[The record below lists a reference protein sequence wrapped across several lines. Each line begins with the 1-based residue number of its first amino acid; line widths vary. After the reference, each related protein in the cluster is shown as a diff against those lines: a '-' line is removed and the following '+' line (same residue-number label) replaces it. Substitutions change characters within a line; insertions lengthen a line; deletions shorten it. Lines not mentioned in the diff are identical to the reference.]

1 MKARILA
8 GLACAVL
15 IFSGCAEA
23 KEEQKSSSSAQ
34 TQKTEQIKTNSD
46 KKEKV
51 KLKDGKD
58 AKDLNILRA
67 ANDVIDEDDI
77 KLADINWTK
86 PAAGESKRYDRSFEN
101 APPLIPHDLE
111 GLIPITADNN
121 MCVSCH
127 MPEVAKDVGA
137 TPIPKSHLYSI
148 RNKKD
153 LEGKLSDDRFNC
165 TTCHVPQANVEA
177 KFKNN
182 FKPEYRDANST
193 SRSNLLDVLNEI
205 RVCDAS

>member
-1 MKARILA
+1 MKARILV

-15 IFSGCAEA
+15 VFSGYAEA
-23 KEEQKSSSSAQ
+23 KEEQKSSSSVQ
-34 TQKTEQIKTNSD
+34 TQKVEQKNKS
-46 KKEKV
+46 
-51 KLKDGKD
+51 KLSDGKD
-58 AKDLNILRA
+58 AKDLDILRS
-67 ANDVIDEDDI
+67 ANDVMDEEEV
-77 KLADINWTK
+77 KLVDINWTK
-86 PAAGESKRYDRSFEN
+86 PAAGEAQRYERSFEN
-101 APPLIPHDLE
+101 APPMIPHDLE

-182 FKPEYRDANST
+182 FKPEYRDANS
-193 SRSNLLDVLNEI
+193 SQHSNLLDVLNEGV
-205 RVCDAS
+205 R

>member
-1 MKARILA
+1 MKARILV

-15 IFSGCAEA
+15 VFSGYVEA
-23 KEEQKSSSSAQ
+23 KEEQKSSSSVQ
-34 TQKTEQIKTNSD
+34 TQKVEQKIKSKSSD
-46 KKEKV
+46 SKE
-51 KLKDGKD
+51 
-58 AKDLNILRA
+58 AKDLNILRS
-67 ANDVIDEDDI
+67 ANDVMDEEEV

-86 PAAGESKRYDRSFEN
+86 PAAGEAQRYERSFEN
-101 APPLIPHDLE
+101 APPMIPHDLE
-111 GLIPITADNN
+111 GLVPITADNN
-121 MCVSCH
+121 MCVTCH

-193 SRSNLLDVLNEI
+193 SRSNLLDVLNEGV
-205 RVCDAS
+205 R

>member
-8 GLACAVL
+8 GLACAIL

-23 KEEQKSSSSAQ
+23 KEEQKSSSSVQ

-193 SRSNLLDVLNEI
+193 SRSNLLDVLNEGV
-205 RVCDAS
+205 R

>member
-15 IFSGCAEA
+15 VFSGYVEA
-23 KEEQKSSSSAQ
+23 KEEQKSSSSVQ
-34 TQKTEQIKTNSD
+34 TQKVEQKNKSKSSD
-46 KKEKV
+46 SKE
-51 KLKDGKD
+51 
-58 AKDLNILRA
+58 AKDLNILRS
-67 ANDVIDEDDI
+67 ANDVMDEEEV

-86 PAAGESKRYDRSFEN
+86 PAAGEAQRYERSFEN
-101 APPLIPHDLE
+101 APPMIPHDLE

-121 MCVSCH
+121 MCVTCH

-137 TPIPKSHLYSI
+137 TAIPKSHLYSI

-153 LEGKLSDDRFNC
+153 LDGKLSDDRFNC

-193 SRSNLLDVLNEI
+193 SRSNLLDVLNEGV
-205 RVCDAS
+205 R

>member
-193 SRSNLLDVLNEI
+193 SRSNLLDVLNEGV
-205 RVCDAS
+205 R

>member
-15 IFSGCAEA
+15 VFSGYAEA
-23 KEEQKSSSSAQ
+23 KEEQKSSSSVQ
-34 TQKTEQIKTNSD
+34 TQKVEQKNKS
-46 KKEKV
+46 
-51 KLKDGKD
+51 KLSDGKD
-58 AKDLNILRA
+58 AKDLDILRS
-67 ANDVIDEDDI
+67 ANDVMDEEEV

-86 PAAGESKRYDRSFEN
+86 PAAGEAQRYERSFEN
-101 APPLIPHDLE
+101 APPMIPHDLE

-121 MCVSCH
+121 MCVTCH

-137 TPIPKSHLYSI
+137 TAIPKSHLYSI

-153 LEGKLSDDRFNC
+153 LDGKLSDDRFNC
-165 TTCHVPQANVEA
+165 TVCHVPQANVEA

-182 FKPEYRDANST
+182 FKPEYRDANS
-193 SRSNLLDVLNEI
+193 SQHSNLLDVLNEGV
-205 RVCDAS
+205 R

>member
-15 IFSGCAEA
+15 VFSGYAEA
-23 KEEQKSSSSAQ
+23 KEEQKSSSSVQ
-34 TQKTEQIKTNSD
+34 TQKVEQKNKSKLAD
-46 KKEKV
+46 SKE
-51 KLKDGKD
+51 
-58 AKDLNILRA
+58 AKDLNILRSA
-67 ANDVIDEDDI
+67 SDVMDEEEV

-86 PAAGESKRYDRSFEN
+86 PAAGEAQRYDRSFEN
-101 APPLIPHDLE
+101 APPMIPHDLE

-121 MCVSCH
+121 MCVTCH

-137 TPIPKSHLYSI
+137 TAIPKSHLYSI

-182 FKPEYRDANST
+182 FKPEYRDANS
-193 SRSNLLDVLNEI
+193 SQHSNLLDVLNEGV
-205 RVCDAS
+205 R

>member
-23 KEEQKSSSSAQ
+23 KEEQKSFSSAQ

-182 FKPEYRDANST
+182 FKPEYRDTNST
-193 SRSNLLDVLNEI
+193 SRSNLLDVLNEGV
-205 RVCDAS
+205 R

>member
-67 ANDVIDEDDI
+67 ANDVTDEDDI

-165 TTCHVPQANVEA
+165 TTCHVPQANVET

-182 FKPEYRDANST
+182 FKPEYRDANS
-193 SRSNLLDVLNEI
+193 SQHSNLLDVLNEGV
-205 RVCDAS
+205 R

>member
-1 MKARILA
+1 MKAKILA

-67 ANDVIDEDDI
+67 ASDFIEEDDI

-193 SRSNLLDVLNEI
+193 SRSNLLDVLNEGV
-205 RVCDAS
+205 R

>member
-67 ANDVIDEDDI
+67 ANDVTDEDDI

-193 SRSNLLDVLNEI
+193 SRSNLLDVLNEGV
-205 RVCDAS
+205 R

>member
-15 IFSGCAEA
+15 VFSGYAEA
-23 KEEQKSSSSAQ
+23 KEEQKSSSSVQ
-34 TQKTEQIKTNSD
+34 TQKVEQKNKSKSSD
-46 KKEKV
+46 SKE
-51 KLKDGKD
+51 
-58 AKDLNILRA
+58 AKDLNILRS
-67 ANDVIDEDDI
+67 ANDVMDEEEV

-86 PAAGESKRYDRSFEN
+86 PAAGEAQRYERSFEN
-101 APPLIPHDLE
+101 APPMIPHDLE

-121 MCVSCH
+121 MCVTCH

-137 TPIPKSHLYSI
+137 TAIPKSHLYSI

-153 LEGKLSDDRFNC
+153 LDGKLSDDRFNC
-165 TTCHVPQANVEA
+165 TVCHVPQANVEA

-182 FKPEYRDANST
+182 FKPEYRDANS
-193 SRSNLLDVLNEI
+193 SQHSNLLDVLNEGV
-205 RVCDAS
+205 R

>member
-101 APPLIPHDLE
+101 APPMIPHDLE

-121 MCVSCH
+121 MCVTCH

-137 TPIPKSHLYSI
+137 TAIPKSHLYSI

-193 SRSNLLDVLNEI
+193 SRSNLLDVLNEGV
-205 RVCDAS
+205 R

>member
-15 IFSGCAEA
+15 VFSGYVEA
-23 KEEQKSSSSAQ
+23 KEEQKSSSSVQ
-34 TQKTEQIKTNSD
+34 TQKVEQKNKSKLAD
-46 KKEKV
+46 SKE
-51 KLKDGKD
+51 
-58 AKDLNILRA
+58 AKDLNILRSA
-67 ANDVIDEDDI
+67 SDVMDEEEV
-77 KLADINWTK
+77 KLVDINWTK
-86 PAAGESKRYDRSFEN
+86 PAAGEAQKYERSFEN
-101 APPLIPHDLE
+101 APPMIPHDLE

-153 LEGKLSDDRFNC
+153 LDGKLSDDRFNC

-193 SRSNLLDVLNEI
+193 SRSNLLDVLNEGV
-205 RVCDAS
+205 R

>member
-51 KLKDGKD
+51 KIKDGKD

-193 SRSNLLDVLNEI
+193 SRSNLLDVLNEGV
-205 RVCDAS
+205 R

>member
-67 ANDVIDEDDI
+67 ANDVIDEYDI

-193 SRSNLLDVLNEI
+193 SRSNLLDVLNEGV
-205 RVCDAS
+205 R

>member
-15 IFSGCAEA
+15 VFSGYAEA
-23 KEEQKSSSSAQ
+23 KEEQKSSSSVQ
-34 TQKTEQIKTNSD
+34 TQKVEQKNKSKSSD
-46 KKEKV
+46 SKE
-51 KLKDGKD
+51 
-58 AKDLNILRA
+58 AKDLNILRS
-67 ANDVIDEDDI
+67 ANDVMDEEEV

-86 PAAGESKRYDRSFEN
+86 PAAGEAQRYERSFEN
-101 APPLIPHDLE
+101 APPMIPHDLE

-121 MCVSCH
+121 MCVTCH

-165 TTCHVPQANVEA
+165 TTCHVPQANVET

-182 FKPEYRDANST
+182 FKPEYRDANS
-193 SRSNLLDVLNEI
+193 SQHSNLLDVLNEGV
-205 RVCDAS
+205 R

>member
-15 IFSGCAEA
+15 VFSGYVEA
-23 KEEQKSSSSAQ
+23 REEQKSSSSVQ
-34 TQKTEQIKTNSD
+34 TQKVEQKNKSKSSD
-46 KKEKV
+46 SKE
-51 KLKDGKD
+51 
-58 AKDLNILRA
+58 AKDLNILRS
-67 ANDVIDEDDI
+67 ANDVMDEEEV

-86 PAAGESKRYDRSFEN
+86 PAAGEAQRYERSFEN
-101 APPLIPHDLE
+101 APPMIPHDLE
-111 GLIPITADNN
+111 GLVPITADNN
-121 MCVSCH
+121 MCVTCH

-137 TPIPKSHLYSI
+137 TPIPKSNLYSI

-165 TTCHVPQANVEA
+165 TTCHVPQANVET

-182 FKPEYRDANST
+182 FKPEYRDANS
-193 SRSNLLDVLNEI
+193 SQHSNLLDILNEGV
-205 RVCDAS
+205 R

>member
-8 GLACAVL
+8 GLACAV
-15 IFSGCAEA
+15 IVFSGYVES
-23 KEEQKSSSSAQ
+23 KEEQKSSSSVQ
-34 TQKTEQIKTNSD
+34 TQKVEQKNKSKSSD
-46 KKEKV
+46 SKE
-51 KLKDGKD
+51 
-58 AKDLNILRA
+58 AKDLNILRS
-67 ANDVIDEDDI
+67 ANDVMDEEEV

-86 PAAGESKRYDRSFEN
+86 PAAGEAQRYERSFEN
-101 APPLIPHDLE
+101 APPMIPHDLE

-165 TTCHVPQANVEA
+165 TTCHVPQANVET

-182 FKPEYRDANST
+182 FKPEYRDAT
-193 SRSNLLDVLNEI
+193 SSQHSNLLDVLNEGV
-205 RVCDAS
+205 R

>member
-15 IFSGCAEA
+15 VFSGYVEA
-23 KEEQKSSSSAQ
+23 KEEQKSSSSVQ
-34 TQKTEQIKTNSD
+34 TQKVEQKNKSKSSD
-46 KKEKV
+46 SKE
-51 KLKDGKD
+51 
-58 AKDLNILRA
+58 AKDLNILRS
-67 ANDVIDEDDI
+67 ANDVMDEEEV

-86 PAAGESKRYDRSFEN
+86 PAAGEAQRYERSFEN
-101 APPLIPHDLE
+101 APPMIPHDLE

-121 MCVSCH
+121 MCVTCH

-137 TPIPKSHLYSI
+137 TAIPKSHLYSI

-153 LEGKLSDDRFNC
+153 LDGKLSDDRFNC

-182 FKPEYRDANST
+182 FKPEYRDANS
-193 SRSNLLDVLNEI
+193 SQHSNLLDVLNEGV
-205 RVCDAS
+205 R

>member
-86 PAAGESKRYDRSFEN
+86 PAAGESQRYDRSFEN

-193 SRSNLLDVLNEI
+193 SRSNLLDVLNEGV
-205 RVCDAS
+205 R

>member
-67 ANDVIDEDDI
+67 ANDVTDEDDI

-137 TPIPKSHLYSI
+137 TPIPKSHLYSV

-193 SRSNLLDVLNEI
+193 SRSNLLDVLNEGV
-205 RVCDAS
+205 R

>member
-15 IFSGCAEA
+15 VFSGYVEA
-23 KEEQKSSSSAQ
+23 KEEQKSSSSVQ
-34 TQKTEQIKTNSD
+34 TQKVEQKNKSKLAD
-46 KKEKV
+46 SKE
-51 KLKDGKD
+51 
-58 AKDLNILRA
+58 AKDLNILRS
-67 ANDVIDEDDI
+67 ANDVMDEEEV

-86 PAAGESKRYDRSFEN
+86 PAAGEAQRYERSFEN
-101 APPLIPHDLE
+101 APPMIPHDLE

-121 MCVSCH
+121 MCVTCH

-153 LEGKLSDDRFNC
+153 LDGKLSDDRFNC

-182 FKPEYRDANST
+182 FKPEYRDANS
-193 SRSNLLDVLNEI
+193 SQHSNLLDVLNEGV
-205 RVCDAS
+205 R

>member
-15 IFSGCAEA
+15 VFSGYVEA
-23 KEEQKSSSSAQ
+23 KEEQKSSSSVQ
-34 TQKTEQIKTNSD
+34 TQKVEQKNKSKSSD
-46 KKEKV
+46 SKE
-51 KLKDGKD
+51 
-58 AKDLNILRA
+58 AKDLNILRS
-67 ANDVIDEDDI
+67 ANDVMDEEEV

-86 PAAGESKRYDRSFEN
+86 PAAGEAQRYDRSFEN

-182 FKPEYRDANST
+182 FKPEYRDANS
-193 SRSNLLDVLNEI
+193 SQHSNLLDVLNEGV
-205 RVCDAS
+205 R

>member
-165 TTCHVPQANVEA
+165 TTCHVPQANVET

-182 FKPEYRDANST
+182 FKPEYRDANS
-193 SRSNLLDVLNEI
+193 SQHSNLLDVLNEGV
-205 RVCDAS
+205 R

>member
-15 IFSGCAEA
+15 VFSGYVEA
-23 KEEQKSSSSAQ
+23 KEEQKSSSSVQ
-34 TQKTEQIKTNSD
+34 TQKVEQKNKSKSSD
-46 KKEKV
+46 SKE
-51 KLKDGKD
+51 
-58 AKDLNILRA
+58 AKDLNILRS
-67 ANDVIDEDDI
+67 ANDVMDEEEV

-86 PAAGESKRYDRSFEN
+86 PAAGEAQRYERSFEN
-101 APPLIPHDLE
+101 APPMIPHDLE
-111 GLIPITADNN
+111 GLIPITTDNN
-121 MCVSCH
+121 MCVTCH

-182 FKPEYRDANST
+182 FKPEYRDANS
-193 SRSNLLDVLNEI
+193 SQHSNLLDVLNEGV
-205 RVCDAS
+205 R

>member
-15 IFSGCAEA
+15 VFSGYVEA
-23 KEEQKSSSSAQ
+23 KEEQKSYSSVQ
-34 TQKTEQIKTNSD
+34 TQKVEQKNKSKSSD
-46 KKEKV
+46 SKE
-51 KLKDGKD
+51 
-58 AKDLNILRA
+58 AKDLNILRS
-67 ANDVIDEDDI
+67 ANDVMDEEEV

-86 PAAGESKRYDRSFEN
+86 PAAGEAQRYERSFEN
-101 APPLIPHDLE
+101 APPMIPHDLE
-111 GLIPITADNN
+111 GLVPITADNN
-121 MCVSCH
+121 MCVTCH

-165 TTCHVPQANVEA
+165 TTCHVPQANVET

-182 FKPEYRDANST
+182 FKPEYRDANS
-193 SRSNLLDVLNEI
+193 SQHSNLLDVLNEGV
-205 RVCDAS
+205 R

>member
-15 IFSGCAEA
+15 VFLGYAEA
-23 KEEQKSSSSAQ
+23 KEEQKISSSVQ
-34 TQKTEQIKTNSD
+34 TQKVEQKNKSKLAD
-46 KKEKV
+46 SKE
-51 KLKDGKD
+51 
-58 AKDLNILRA
+58 AKDLNILRS
-67 ANDVIDEDDI
+67 ANDVMDEEEV
-77 KLADINWTK
+77 KLVDINWTK
-86 PAAGESKRYDRSFEN
+86 PAAGEAQRYDRSFEN

-182 FKPEYRDANST
+182 FKPEYRDANS
-193 SRSNLLDVLNEI
+193 SQHSNLLDVLNEGV
-205 RVCDAS
+205 R

>member
-1 MKARILA
+1 MKARILV

-15 IFSGCAEA
+15 VFSGYAEA
-23 KEEQKSSSSAQ
+23 KEEQKSSSSVQ
-34 TQKTEQIKTNSD
+34 TQKVEQKNKS
-46 KKEKV
+46 
-51 KLKDGKD
+51 KLSDGKD
-58 AKDLNILRA
+58 AKDLDILRS
-67 ANDVIDEDDI
+67 ANDVMDEEEV
-77 KLADINWTK
+77 KLVDINWTK
-86 PAAGESKRYDRSFEN
+86 PAAGEAQRYERSFEN
-101 APPLIPHDLE
+101 APPMIPHDLE

-121 MCVSCH
+121 MCVTCH

-182 FKPEYRDANST
+182 FKPEYRDANS
-193 SRSNLLDVLNEI
+193 SQHSNLLDVLNEGV
-205 RVCDAS
+205 R

>member
-8 GLACAVL
+8 GLACSVL
-15 IFSGCAEA
+15 VFSGYAEA
-23 KEEQKSSSSAQ
+23 KEEQKTSSSVQ
-34 TQKTEQIKTNSD
+34 TQKVEQKNKSKLAD
-46 KKEKV
+46 SKE
-51 KLKDGKD
+51 
-58 AKDLNILRA
+58 AKDLNILRS
-67 ANDVIDEDDI
+67 ANDVMDEEEV

-86 PAAGESKRYDRSFEN
+86 PAAGEAQRYERSFEN
-101 APPLIPHDLE
+101 APPMIPHDLE

-121 MCVSCH
+121 MCVTCH

-137 TPIPKSHLYSI
+137 TAIPKSHLYSI

-153 LEGKLSDDRFNC
+153 LDGKLSDDRFNC

-182 FKPEYRDANST
+182 FKPEYRDANS
-193 SRSNLLDVLNEI
+193 SQHSNLLDVLNEGV
-205 RVCDAS
+205 R

>member
-15 IFSGCAEA
+15 VFSGYAEA
-23 KEEQKSSSSAQ
+23 KEEQKSSSSVQ
-34 TQKTEQIKTNSD
+34 TQKVEQKNKS
-46 KKEKV
+46 
-51 KLKDGKD
+51 KLSDGKD
-58 AKDLNILRA
+58 AKDLDILRS
-67 ANDVIDEDDI
+67 ANDVMDEEEV

-86 PAAGESKRYDRSFEN
+86 PAAGEAQRYERSFEN
-101 APPLIPHDLE
+101 APPMIPHDLE

-121 MCVSCH
+121 MCVTCH

-137 TPIPKSHLYSI
+137 TAIPKSHLYSI

-153 LEGKLSDDRFNC
+153 LDGKLSDDRFNC

-182 FKPEYRDANST
+182 FKPEYRDANS
-193 SRSNLLDVLNEI
+193 SQHSNLLDVLNEGV
-205 RVCDAS
+205 R

>member
-15 IFSGCAEA
+15 VFSGYVEA
-23 KEEQKSSSSAQ
+23 KEEQKSSSSVQ
-34 TQKTEQIKTNSD
+34 TQKVEQKNKSKSSD
-46 KKEKV
+46 SKE
-51 KLKDGKD
+51 
-58 AKDLNILRA
+58 AKDLNILRS
-67 ANDVIDEDDI
+67 ANDVMDEEEV

-86 PAAGESKRYDRSFEN
+86 PAAGEAQRYERSFEN
-101 APPLIPHDLE
+101 APPMIPHDLE

-121 MCVSCH
+121 MCVTCH

-137 TPIPKSHLYSI
+137 TAIPKSHLYSI
-148 RNKKD
+148 RNKTD

-182 FKPEYRDANST
+182 FKPEYRDANS
-193 SRSNLLDVLNEI
+193 SQHSNLLDVLNEGV
-205 RVCDAS
+205 R

>member
-51 KLKDGKD
+51 KLKDGKG

-101 APPLIPHDLE
+101 APPMIPHDLE

-121 MCVSCH
+121 MCVTCH

-182 FKPEYRDANST
+182 FKPEYRDANS
-193 SRSNLLDVLNEI
+193 SQHSNLLDVLNEGV
-205 RVCDAS
+205 R

>member
-15 IFSGCAEA
+15 VFSGYVEA
-23 KEEQKSSSSAQ
+23 KEEQKSSSSVQ
-34 TQKTEQIKTNSD
+34 TQKVEQKNKSKSSD
-46 KKEKV
+46 SKE
-51 KLKDGKD
+51 
-58 AKDLNILRA
+58 AKDLNILRS
-67 ANDVIDEDDI
+67 ANDVMDEEEV
-77 KLADINWTK
+77 KLVDINWTK
-86 PAAGESKRYDRSFEN
+86 PAAGEAQRYERSFEN
-101 APPLIPHDLE
+101 APPMIPHDLE

-121 MCVSCH
+121 MCVTCH

-137 TPIPKSHLYSI
+137 TAIPKSHLYSI

-153 LEGKLSDDRFNC
+153 LDGKLSDDRFNC

-182 FKPEYRDANST
+182 FKPEYRDANS
-193 SRSNLLDVLNEI
+193 SQHSNLLDVLNEGV
-205 RVCDAS
+205 R

>member
-15 IFSGCAEA
+15 VFSGYVEA
-23 KEEQKSSSSAQ
+23 KEEQKSSSSVQ
-34 TQKTEQIKTNSD
+34 TQKVEQKNKSKLAD
-46 KKEKV
+46 SKE
-51 KLKDGKD
+51 
-58 AKDLNILRA
+58 AKDLNILRSA
-67 ANDVIDEDDI
+67 SDVMDEEEV

-86 PAAGESKRYDRSFEN
+86 PAAGEAQRYDRSFEN
-101 APPLIPHDLE
+101 APPMIPHDLE

-182 FKPEYRDANST
+182 FKPEYRDANS
-193 SRSNLLDVLNEI
+193 SQHSNLLDVLNEGV
-205 RVCDAS
+205 R

>member
-8 GLACAVL
+8 GLACAIL

-182 FKPEYRDANST
+182 FKPDYRDANST
-193 SRSNLLDVLNEI
+193 SRSNLLDVLNEGV
-205 RVCDAS
+205 R